1 MLRMPE
7 DIEKMY
13 DEWVAAQTDPM
24 HPTEKPQELKDYLE
38 HEKAIIEKAE
48 ANGCM
53 IG

>member
-13 DEWVAAQTDPM
+13 DEWVKEQLASDTPI
-24 HPTEKPQELKDYLE
+24 EKPKELQDYLE
-38 HEKAIIEKAE
+38 LEKAIIEMAE

>member
-13 DEWVAAQTDPM
+13 DEWVKKQLASTLPI
-24 HPTEKPQELKDYLE
+24 EKPKELREYLE
-38 HEKAIIEKAE
+38 ERNRIIEKAE

>member
-7 DIEKMY
+7 EFEKMY
-13 DEWVAAQTDPM
+13 AEWMKEQLASAVPI
-24 HPTEKPQELKDYLE
+24 EKPKELQEYLE
-38 HEKAIIEKAE
+38 ERNRIIEKAE